1 MNLEIERALSRLVMI
16 ATVKETD
23 AAKRRLKVVYG
34 DEQAESGWVPW
45 PAEYGRNFTR
55 WKPVRTGAQVV
66 LLSPGGDLSRAVIVG
81 QLYTSDITPPAD
93 TDTLDVVEYEDGT
106 RIEYDSEAKA
116 LSIDCAGAVTIA
128 SAGDA
133 EVTAKG
139 SASVTARGDAA
150 ITGATVTLNGGDA
163 GGVVCQSHLCAFT
176 NAAHP
181 QASVTVTGGN

>member
-23 AAKRRLKVVYG
+23 AVNRRLKVVYG
-34 DEQAESGWVPW
+34 DEKAESGWVPW

-66 LLSPGGDLSRAVIVG
+66 LLSPGGDLSRAVIAG
-81 QLYTSDITPPAD
+81 QLYTADITPPAD
-93 TDTLDVVEYEDGT
+93 SDTLDVVEYQDGT
-106 RIEYDSEAKA
+106 RIEYNSETKA
-116 LSIDCAGAVTIA
+116 LSINCAGAVTVA
-128 SAGDA
+128 SAGDV
-133 EVTAKG
+133 EVTATGAAK
-139 SASVTARGDAA
+139 VTATGNVEV
-150 ITGATVTLNGGDA
+150 TGAAVKLNGGAA

-176 NAAHP
+176 SAAHP

>member
-23 AAKRRLKVVYG
+23 AANRRLKVVYG

-66 LLSPGGDLSRAVIVG
+66 LLSPGGDLSRAVIAG
-81 QLYTSDITPPAD
+81 QLYTTDITPPAAA
-93 TDTLDVVEYEDGT
+93 DTLDVVKYEDGT
-106 RIEYDSEAKA
+106 RIEYNSVTKA
-116 LSIDCAGAVTIA
+116 LSINCAGAVSVA
-128 SAGDA
+128 AAGA
-133 EVTAKG
+133 AKVTATGNVEVTG
-139 SASVTARGDAA
+139 AA
-150 ITGATVTLNGGDA
+150 VKLNGGAA

-176 NAAHP
+176 SAAHP
-181 QASVTVTGGN
+181 QASATVTGGN